1 MKFGLAV
8 TTSVNPAVTE
18 TAQADYVTRLAAVAE
33 AAGFDSIWVSDRT
46 IFPTDLAARY
56 PDRFGPGQ
64 ANPAGQNV
72 LEALTTLS
80 FLAGMVKTL
89 RLGISVLVLPF
100 RNPILNAKMIT
111 TLDVLSGGRV
121 IFGVGVGW
129 MPEEF
134 EAMGAAYADRGSVT
148 DEQIELFQVLC
159 RHKLAEYQ
167 GKHYHFSGLTFFPK
181 PLQQPH
187 PPIWVGGNSQAALRR
202 AARLGDGW
210 HGIRLTPAE
219 LAQKRQTLRQLCRQN
234 GRRPEEVDVSL
245 RATLELGEAKYT
257 ADGKRILLTGTSRQL
272 SDDLRQYEEA
282 GLGYIVLS
290 VAGTDTEVTVD
301 TAQRFADEVM
311 SSQLREG
318 GDL

>member
-8 TTSVNPAVTE
+8 TTSVNPAATE
-18 TAQADYVTRLAAVAE
+18 TAQADYVTRLAALAE
-33 AAGFDSIWVSDRT
+33 ATGFDSIWVSDRT
-46 IFPTDLAARY
+46 VFPTDLAARY
-56 PDRFGPGQ
+56 PDRFGPGR

-80 FLAGMVKTL
+80 FLAGVVKSL
-89 RLGISVLVLPF
+89 HLGISVLVLPF
-100 RNPILNAKMIT
+100 RNPVLNAKMIT

-148 DEQIELFQVLC
+148 DEQIELFKVLC
-159 RHKLAEYQ
+159 QYEVAEYQ

-210 HGIRLTPAE
+210 HGIRLTPE
-219 LAQKRQTLRQLCRQN
+219 EVAQKRQTLQQLCRQY
-234 GRRPEEVDVSL
+234 GRPPEAVSVTL
-245 RATLELGEAKYT
+245 RATLALDEATY
-257 ADGKRILLTGTSRQL
+257 APNGDRVLLTGTPKQIE
-272 SDDLRQYEEA
+272 DDLRRYEEA
-282 GLGYIVLS
+282 GLAYLVLS
-290 VAGTDTEVTVD
+290 VTGTDTKTTID
-301 TAQRFADEVM
+301 AIQRFTDEV
-311 SSQLREG
+311 RR
-318 GDL
+318 